1 MAEKGAEVEK
11 GPRRWET
18 GSPIHLP
25 GQLCSPAA
33 PAELPLPADPTG
45 RPQLPAAC
53 PCGAR
58 TLPVPGVQA
67 GLPPLPVSMVV
78 VADDI
83 TDIPLSPFLT
93 GSWRGHAHRKPAQPL
108 PHRVRVHHLSSS
120 TGTPGTMAYLG
131 GGGETL
137 HTRDPAVTGAAWP
150 PSKISPEV
158 ILSGPRMTV
167 ASH

>member
-45 RPQLPAAC
+45 RPQLPVAC

-83 TDIPLSPFLT
+83 TDIPLSPLSFPHCVLE
-93 GSWRGHAHRKPAQPL
+93 GSRSPEAGPAAAPPCKGSSLVVIDRDTRYHGVPGGRG
-108 PHRVRVHHLSSS
+108 
-120 TGTPGTMAYLG
+120 
-131 GGGETL
+131 
-137 HTRDPAVTGAAWP
+137 RDP
-150 PSKISPEV
+150 SYS
-158 ILSGPRMTV
+158 
-167 ASH
+167 

>member
-45 RPQLPAAC
+45 RPQLPVAC

-67 GLPPLPVSMVV
+67 SLPPLPVSMVV

-93 GSWRGHAHRKPAQPL
+93 GSWRNH
-108 PHRVRVHHLSSS
+108 
-120 TGTPGTMAYLG
+120 
-131 GGGETL
+131 
-137 HTRDPAVTGAAWP
+137 
-150 PSKISPEV
+150 
-158 ILSGPRMTV
+158 
-167 ASH
+167 